1 MNEAAKLNAAKAAV
15 ALVEDGMRL
24 GLGTGSTA
32 QLILPMLGAMVAS
45 GMRLVGV
52 PTSER
57 TAKFARRAGVPL
69 TTLAETPELDLAIDG
84 ADEVD
89 PEFNLIKGGGGALLR
104 EKVVAS
110 CARRF
115 VVVVDRSKLVDQLG
129 VFPLPIEVSPMA
141 ATPVARRIGAHGR
154 EVTLRS
160 SAKNGGPYVTDEGH
174 HILDCRF
181 GRITDSRT
189 LARTLADMPG
199 VLEHGLFLDMAEL
212 VIVGG
217 ETGAETLR
225 RR

>member
-1 MNEAAKLNAAKAAV
+1 MTDDAAKLNAAKAAV

-32 QLILPMLGAMVAS
+32 QLILPMLGALVAS

-69 TTLAETPELDLAIDG
+69 TTLSETPELDLAIDG

-89 PEFNLIKGGGGALLR
+89 PEFNMIKGGGGALLR
-104 EKVVAS
+104 EKIVAS
-110 CARRF
+110 CARRM
-115 VVVVDRSKLVDQLG
+115 VVVIDRSKLVDQLG
-129 VFPLPIEVSPMA
+129 AFPLPVEVSPMA

-154 EVTLRS
+154 EVTLRR
-160 SAKNGGPYVTDEGH
+160 AKNGGAFVTDEGH

-181 GRITDSRT
+181 GRITDPRTLSRT
-189 LARTLADMPG
+189 LSDIPG
-199 VLEHGLFLDMAEL
+199 VIEHGLFLDMAEL
-212 VIVGG
+212 VIVGSD
-217 ETGAETLR
+217 TGAETLER
-225 RR
+225 R

>member
-32 QLILPMLGAMVAS
+32 ELILPMLGALVAS

-57 TAKFARRAGVPL
+57 TVKFAKRAGVPL

-89 PEFNLIKGGGGALLR
+89 PQLNLIKGGGGALLR
-104 EKVVAS
+104 EKIVAS

-115 VVVVDRSKLVDQLG
+115 VVVVDRSKLVQQLG
-129 VFPLPIEVSPMA
+129 AFPLPVEVIPMA
-141 ATPVARRIGAHGR
+141 AAPIARRIATHGR
-154 EVTLRS
+154 EVTLRR
-160 SAKNGGPYVTDEGH
+160 AKNGGAFVTDEGH
-174 HILDCRF
+174 HILDCKF
-181 GRITDSRT
+181 GRIADPHT
-189 LARTLADMPG
+189 LARTLSEMPG
-199 VLEHGLFLDMAEL
+199 VVEHGLFLDMAEQ
-212 VIVGG
+212 VIVGHDD
-217 ETGAETLR
+217 GAETLTR
-225 RR
+225 K

>member
-32 QLILPMLGAMVAS
+32 QLILPMLGALVAS

-89 PEFNLIKGGGGALLR
+89 PEFNMIKGGGGALMR
-104 EKVVAS
+104 EKIVAS
-110 CARRF
+110 CARRM

-129 VFPLPIEVSPMA
+129 AFPLPVEVSPMA

-154 EVTLRS
+154 EVTLRR
-160 SAKNGGPYVTDEGH
+160 AKNGGVFVTDEGH
-174 HILDCRF
+174 HILDCKF
-181 GRITDSRT
+181 GRITDPRT
-189 LARTLADMPG
+189 LARTLSDIPG
-199 VLEHGLFLDMAEL
+199 VIEHGLFLDMAEL
-212 VIVGG
+212 VIVGSD
-217 ETGAETLR
+217 TGAEMLER
-225 RR
+225 R

>member
-1 MNEAAKLNAAKAAV
+1 MTDDAAKLNAAKAAV

-32 QLILPMLGAMVAS
+32 QLILPMLGALVAS

-89 PEFNLIKGGGGALLR
+89 PEFNLIKGGGGALMR
-104 EKVVAS
+104 EKIVAS
-110 CARRF
+110 CARRM

-129 VFPLPIEVSPMA
+129 AFPLPVEVSPMA

-154 EVTLRS
+154 EVTLRR
-160 SAKNGGPYVTDEGH
+160 AKNGGAFVTDEGH
-174 HILDCRF
+174 HILDCSF
-181 GRITDSRT
+181 GRITDPRT
-189 LARTLADMPG
+189 LARTLADIPG
-199 VLEHGLFLDMAEL
+199 VIEHGLFLDMAEL
-212 VIVGG
+212 VIVGSD
-217 ETGAETLR
+217 TGAETLER
-225 RR
+225 R